1 MRDVKYVWSIVLALL
16 ASALLG
22 IGGGMAAEVG
32 VTDTTIKIG
41 VLTEMT
47 GPFTL
52 FGRGVK
58 DGWTL
63 HLEDVNARGGVHG
76 RKIEMVFGDQQ
87 ASGAKAIAAAKRLI
101 EVDKV
106 FMLAGGGI
114 TPATVPVIPLITESK
129 IPFVV
134 TITSSPKVTNPFSRY
149 IFRPSVSPDDVN
161 AHAMV
166 EFAWKAKGLRKIAI
180 LNGADE
186 YGKGGA
192 DALVARLKTYGSAPV
207 AHETFTIGDTNFNSQ
222 LLRVKAAQPDGVLIY
237 GFTKEVA
244 IILRQAKEVG
254 LEATTVLSQGTGGA
268 LFVELAKE
276 NAVGA
281 YNVWYTG
288 PVLDAPTTPVTQAFW
303 TKFRTRFTGY
313 PPSVPNIVDMVSYQ
327 GAMVFE
333 EALKRAGRDLTRDK
347 FIAAMESIK
356 NFDASKLTNPASFSP
371 TDHQGARTVRVY
383 QILAGG
389 KTEFTDFLYT
399 PAD

>member
-1 MRDVKYVWSIVLALL
+1 MRDVKYVWSIVLAL
-16 ASALLG
+16 SAVALVG
-22 IGGGMAAEVG
+22 IAPGMAAEVG

-106 FMLAGGGI
+106 FMIAGGGI
-114 TPATVPVIPLITESK
+114 TPATVPVIPLISESK

-134 TITSSPKVTNPFSRY
+134 TITSSPKVTSPFSRY
-149 IFRPSVSPDDVN
+149 IFRPAVSPDDIN
-161 AHAMV
+161 AQAAV

-192 DALVARLKTYGSAPV
+192 DALVARLKTHGAAPV
-207 AHETFTIGDTNFNSQ
+207 AHETFSIGDTNFNSQ
-222 LLRVKAAQPDGVLIY
+222 LLRIKAAQPDGVLIY

-254 LEATTVLSQGTGGA
+254 LEATTILSQGTGGA

-303 TKFRTRFTGY
+303 AKFRARFPGY

-327 GAMVFE
+327 GATVFE

-356 NFDASKLTNPASFSP
+356 NFDASGLTNPTSFSP

-383 QILAGG
+383 QILPGG

-399 PAD
+399 PSD